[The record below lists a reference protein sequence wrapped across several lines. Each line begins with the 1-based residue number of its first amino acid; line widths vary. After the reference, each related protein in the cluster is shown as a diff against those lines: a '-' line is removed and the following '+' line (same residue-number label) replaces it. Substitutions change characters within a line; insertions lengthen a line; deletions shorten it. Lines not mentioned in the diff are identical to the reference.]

1 MQESDD
7 GDDDDDEEEE
17 EEGEEGEEEEEEEEG
32 EGEEEEQFYAESVDE
47 RVSDDDDNDNE
58 ASGPPIVLQ
67 WQGTALLPAIGDHIY
82 SKHVFNV
89 INLFNLS
96 PTKCQ
101 LCACVFTCMSAHA
114 KRMRVCVCFV

>member
-1 MQESDD
+1 MMVMMMMMMMMMMMRRRRRRRRRR
-7 GDDDDDEEEE
+7 EE
-17 EEGEEGEEEEEEEEG
+17 
-32 EGEEEEQFYAESVDE
+32 EEEEQFYAESVDE

-82 SKHVFNV
+82 SKHFFNV